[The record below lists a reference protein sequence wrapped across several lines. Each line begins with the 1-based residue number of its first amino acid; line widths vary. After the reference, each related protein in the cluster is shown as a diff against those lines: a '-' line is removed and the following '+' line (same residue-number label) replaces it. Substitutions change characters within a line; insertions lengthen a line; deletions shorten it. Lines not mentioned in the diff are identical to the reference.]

1 MQPVPV
7 TEGDGCPLGAAPR
20 ADCPEVTAAE
30 LSVSGAVKAAQ
41 WETRTPT
48 STTRSAFPFLLLLF
62 WGEGGGGRGGWG
74 FLFVF
79 YLFPAKCNWHFL
91 GWSKPGHGADGCV
104 IKEISELIRMENSQE
119 CKIRVGFGSS

>member
-62 WGEGGGGRGGWG
+62 WGEGGRERRLGFFVC
-74 FLFVF
+74 FLFVS
-79 YLFPAKCNWHFL
+79 C
-91 GWSKPGHGADGCV
+91 
-104 IKEISELIRMENSQE
+104 
-119 CKIRVGFGSS
+119 